1 MCIDYRTL
9 NANVVLDAWPL
20 PRIDEVLS
28 RLRGA
33 RCFSKLDLH
42 DGYH

>member
-20 PRIDEVLS
+20 PHIDEVLS
-28 RLRGA
+28 HLRGV
-33 RCFSKLDLH
+33 RFFNKLDLH
-42 DGYH
+42 DRYH

>member
-1 MCIDYRTL
+1 MCMDYRTL

-20 PRIDEVLS
+20 PCIDEVLS
-28 RLRGA
+28 RLRGV